1 MQRLAIAA
9 CLALVFLLVGPSAGE
24 ARKLKGKA
32 AEEIA
37 WEAASY
43 IASISTLSAEFDYVT
58 PRGRTP
64 GYLFVDRERGAIRMQ
79 FGEPLNHLLLVN
91 GPRVQFFGGDGTV
104 LEIGSEGTPFSFLLR
119 PVESL
124 DRRVEVLE
132 VEERGDR
139 IFLALAERDNVSA
152 GQVILQLQREPEWR
166 LIDWGSFDSQG
177 RFTQTILKDQETGLR
192 LDEMLFLPPKY

>member
-9 CLALVFLLVGPSAGE
+9 CLALVFLFAGLSAGE
-24 ARKLKGKA
+24 ARKLKGEA

-37 WEAASY
+37 EEAAAY
-43 IASISTLSAEFDYVT
+43 IASIGTLSAAIDYVT

-64 GYLFVDRERGAIRMQ
+64 GFLFVDRERKAIRMQ
-79 FGEPLNHLLLVN
+79 FGDPLNHLLLVN

-119 PVESL
+119 PLESL
-124 DRRVEVLE
+124 DSRVEVLE

-139 IFLALAERDNVSA
+139 IFIALAERGDVSA
-152 GQVILQLQREPEWR
+152 GQVIVQFQREPEWR

-177 RFTQTILKDQETGLR
+177 RYTQTILKDQETGLR
-192 LDEMLFLPPKY
+192 LDEMLFQPPKF